1 MPRPAPGCS
10 RPGAHRPILAIPFS
24 LHLLLLP
31 ETPAARRAGR
41 ISECARTRVLTAGSR
56 APVQQALLGVAA
68 GSQLAPE
75 ANLLVAPLEGE
86 DLVHAHLI
94 VVEGQLRVHGYK
106 PGSGAPRF
114 GVRLCSRKWHQKEKK
129 AWRARCPST
138 TRPFSHPSLG
148 LCVFLFSF
156 FRPLI
161 SGRCGSE

>member
-114 GVRLCSRKWHQKEKK
+114 GVRRLCSRKWPREEEKI
-129 AWRARCPST
+129 RS
-138 TRPFSHPSLG
+138 
-148 LCVFLFSF
+148 FLVWVNFLPD
-156 FRPLI
+156 RPLPKSCSSCRWGPCPPPI
-161 SGRCGSE
+161 PRLV